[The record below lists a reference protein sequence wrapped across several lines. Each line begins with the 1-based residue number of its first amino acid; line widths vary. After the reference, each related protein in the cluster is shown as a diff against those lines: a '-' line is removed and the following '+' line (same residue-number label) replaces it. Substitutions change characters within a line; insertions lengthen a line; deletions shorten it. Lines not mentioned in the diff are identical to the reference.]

1 MLCYGRKF
9 YDSAIKEDRMEI
21 IITDIS
27 KTYSMKVLTDVEQ
40 NKAEAR
46 LRNWES
52 TYRSDSL
59 TGLLNHAAF
68 RNDMEMKLLAG
79 DSIVMMI
86 MMDVDRF
93 KQYNDT
99 YGHHNGDKYLVLVAQ
114 ALLMSLRDED
124 YACRMG
130 GDEFAAMLFF
140 GKNIPDKAIMERAQ
154 QIFDK
159 VNLTVKS
166 AEGSSGISMGAVIAK
181 TEVNFNQLYEES
193 DNALYSAKEKG
204 RGRIVVVGHGQKA

>member
-1 MLCYGRKF
+1 
-9 YDSAIKEDRMEI
+9 MEI

-140 GKNIPDKAIMERAQ
+140 EKNIPDKAIMERAQ

-166 AEGSSGISMGAVIAK
+166 TEGCSGISMGAVIAK
-181 TEVNFNQLYEES
+181 TEVTFNQLYEES